1 MTTDARDLAVALA
14 RKGFR
19 DGEAAL
25 AALRSLGDVPDEL
38 VEQIASVASPD
49 TALMSLATIAERAG
63 GADEILELIQSDDDL
78 RQRLLVVLGTSE
90 ALGDFLARHPEH
102 VRDLAAD
109 TLSRVPIDL
118 DRRRREMEEA
128 TTADELRIGYY
139 RKLLHIAARD
149 LTALTTFE
157 QSSAELS
164 DLAVATLGA
173 ALKIAREHEDGADLC
188 RLTIMAMGK
197 TGGHEL
203 NYLSD
208 VDVIFVYEPVD
219 GADDHAAAMA
229 ATRLASAVMKLCRDH
244 TGEGTIWEVD
254 ADLRPEGK
262 NGPLVRSLGSHIA
275 YYEKWASTWEFQALL
290 KARFA
295 AGDEALGQAYLDA
308 LSPMIWFA
316 STRPNFVGDVRAMR
330 RRVIDHIPAAQRDR
344 QLKLGAGG
352 LRDVEFA
359 VQLLQL
365 VHGRADHTLRSP
377 TTLTALQALIDGGY
391 VGRRDGAAMEE
402 AYEFLRT
409 LEHRIQLYRLR
420 RSHIVPED
428 PEDLRRI
435 GRSMG
440 FRQNPADS
448 VVKEWQAHRR
458 IVRRLHEKLFYQ
470 PLLEAVASLPTD
482 GLRLTPLAAE
492 QRLTALGFA
501 DPQGALKHIQALTSG
516 VSRRAAIQK
525 SLLPAML
532 AWFAASPDPD
542 GGLLAFRKISEGL
555 GETHWYLRKL
565 RDEGEGAEQLAHV
578 LSSSRYVTDLILRAP
593 DSVALLGDDAELR
606 PLERERLRTEVDLA
620 AARHRNPA
628 DAIRA
633 VRRVRRR
640 ELSRVGIAD
649 VLGRLDIVEVG
660 DALTDIS
667 TATLAGALTA
677 STAAVEAERGE
688 MPTRMSIILMGRLG
702 GSEVGYGSDADVMF
716 VHEPLEGA
724 DESEAASA
732 AMAVAQ
738 GLRKMLAAPGDDP
751 ALEVDAELRPE
762 GRNGPLVR
770 SFASYRAYY
779 EKWSAVWEAQAL
791 LRACAS
797 VGDPDL
803 NQRFTAMIDPL
814 RWPEGGA
821 TADEVREIRRIKA
834 RVDSER
840 LPRGANNKTHLK
852 LGRGGLADVEWT
864 VQLLQMQHAHAVPGM
879 RTTRTLDALHAA
891 AEAGLV
897 SRSDAEMLESA
908 WRLVSRIRNAVVLLR
923 AKPAESM
930 VEQAGERA
938 GVAHLLGYG
947 MEHGEEMVDE
957 YLRTTRQARQVVE
970 RVFYA

>member
-1 MTTDARDLAVALA
+1 MATDARELSVALA

-19 DGEAAL
+19 DGDGAL
-25 AALRSLGDVPDEL
+25 ASLRSLGEVPDEL
-38 VEQIASVASPD
+38 VDQIASVASPD
-49 TALMSLATIAERAG
+49 TALSSLVGIAERVGAAELLG
-63 GADEILELIQSDDDL
+63 MLGADDEL

-90 ALGDFLARHPEH
+90 ALGDFLVRHPEA
-102 VRDLAAD
+102 VRDLGAD
-109 TLSRVPIDL
+109 ELSRTPIGL
-118 DRRRREMEEA
+118 DTRRRQMEEA
-128 TTADELRIGYY
+128 TTADDLRIAYY

-157 QSSAELS
+157 ESSAELS

-173 ALKIAREHEDGADLC
+173 ALKIACAAENASDLC
-188 RLTIMAMGK
+188 KLTIMAMGK

-208 VDVIFVYEPVD
+208 VDVIFVYEAAPE
-219 GADDHAAAMA
+219 ADDHKAATA
-229 ATRLASAVMKLCRDH
+229 ATRLASAVMKLCREH

-262 NGPLVRSLGSHIA
+262 DGPLVRSLPSHIA

-290 KARFA
+290 KARYA
-295 AGDEALGQAYLDA
+295 AGDEELGQAYLDA
-308 LSPMIWFA
+308 LSPMVWLA
-316 STRPNFVGDVRAMR
+316 STRESFVSGVRAMR
-330 RRVIDHIPAAQRDR
+330 RRVIENIPAAHRER

-365 VHGRADHTLRSP
+365 VHGRADETLRSP
-377 TTLTALQALIDGGY
+377 TTLSALRALIDGGY

-420 RSHIVPED
+420 RSHIVPDD
-428 PEDLRRI
+428 PEDLRRL

-440 FRQNPADS
+440 FRQNPAENLT
-448 VVKEWQAHRR
+448 KEWQAHRR

-470 PLLEAVASLPTD
+470 PLLEAVASLPID

-492 QRLTALGFA
+492 QRLTALGFI
-501 DPQGALKHIQALTSG
+501 DPKGALTHIQALTSG
-516 VSRRAAIQK
+516 LSRRASIQK

-532 AWFAASPDPD
+532 AWFAESPDPD

-565 RDEGEGAEQLAHV
+565 RDEGAGAEQLAHV

-593 DSVALLGDDAELR
+593 DSVALLGDDLELR

-620 AARHRNPA
+620 ANRHSNPA

-649 VLGRLDIVEVG
+649 VLGRLDITQVG
-660 DALTDIS
+660 EALTDIS
-667 TATLAGALTA
+667 TATLAGALKA
-677 STAAVEAERGE
+677 STAAVEATRGE

-702 GSEVGYGSDADVMF
+702 GGEAGYGSDADVMF
-716 VHEPLEGA
+716 VHEPLDGA
-724 DESEAASA
+724 DEGEAATA

-751 ALEVDAELRPE
+751 ALEVDADLRPE

-770 SFASYRAYY
+770 TFAAYQAYY

-791 LRACAS
+791 LRASAT
-797 VGDPDL
+797 VGDADL
-803 NQRFTAMIDPL
+803 NRRFTTLIDPL
-814 RWPEGGA
+814 RFPDGGA

-840 LPRGANNKTHLK
+840 LPRGANAKTHLK

-864 VQLLQMQHAHAVPGM
+864 VQLL
-879 RTTRTLDALHAA
+879 
-891 AEAGLV
+891 
-897 SRSDAEMLESA
+897 
-908 WRLVSRIRNAVVLLR
+908 
-923 AKPAESM
+923 
-930 VEQAGERA
+930 
-938 GVAHLLGYG
+938 
-947 MEHGEEMVDE
+947 
-957 YLRTTRQARQVVE
+957 
-970 RVFYA
+970 

>member
-1 MTTDARDLAVALA
+1 MAVTLA

-19 DGEAAL
+19 DGQAAVASL
-25 AALRSLGDVPDEL
+25 ESLGDVPEAL
-38 VEQIASVASPD
+38 VDQIASVASPD
-49 TALMSLATIAERAG
+49 AALSSLSSIASRMAPGEL
-63 GADEILELIQSDDDL
+63 LEMLASDDEL
-78 RQRLLVVLGTSE
+78 RLRLLVVLGTSE
-90 ALGDFLARHPEH
+90 ALGDFLTRHPEH
-102 VRDLAAD
+102 VRDLASTDLA
-109 TLSRVPIDL
+109 RRPIPLDL
-118 DRRRREMEEA
+118 RRQQMEEA
-128 TTADELRIGYY
+128 TDADELRVAYH

-157 QSSAELS
+157 ESSAELS

-173 ALKIAREHEDGADLC
+173 ALRIAREAEPDADLC
-188 RLTIMAMGK
+188 RLTIIAMGK

-208 VDVIFVYEPVD
+208 VDVIFVHEPAE
-219 GADDHAAAMA
+219 GADDGAAIGA
-229 ATRLASAVMKLCRDH
+229 ATRLAAAVMKLCREH

-254 ADLRPEGK
+254 AELRPEGK
-262 NGPLVRSLGSHIA
+262 NGPLVRTLASHIA

-295 AGDEALGQAYLDA
+295 AGDEELGQAYIDA
-308 LSPMIWFA
+308 LSPMIWLA
-316 STRPNFVGDVRAMR
+316 STRPHFVSDVRAMR
-330 RRVIDHIPAAQRDR
+330 RRVIDNIPAAQRSR

-365 VHGRADHTLRSP
+365 VHGRADETLRSP
-377 TTLTALQALIDGGY
+377 TTLKALGALIDGGY

-409 LEHRIQLYRLR
+409 LEHRIQLYKLR
-420 RSHIVPED
+420 RSHIVPDD
-428 PEDLRRI
+428 PEDLRRL

-440 FRQNPADS
+440 FRQNSAEALT
-448 VVKEWQAHRR
+448 KEWQAHRR

-482 GLRLTPLAAE
+482 HLRLTPLAAE
-492 QRLTALGFA
+492 ERLTALGFV
-501 DPQGALKHIQALTSG
+501 DPKGALAHIQALTSG
-516 VSRRAAIQK
+516 LSRRASIQK

-532 AWFAASPDPD
+532 AWFAESPDPD
-542 GGLLAFRKISEGL
+542 AGLLAFRKISEGL

-620 AARHRNPA
+620 ADRHRNPQ

-649 VLGRLDIVEVG
+649 VLGRLDITEVG
-660 DALTDIS
+660 EALTDIS
-667 TATLAGALTA
+667 TATLAGALKA
-677 STAAVEAERGE
+677 STAAVEAERGA
-688 MPTRMSIILMGRLG
+688 MPTRLSIVLMGRLG
-702 GSEVGYGSDADVMF
+702 GGEAGYGSDADVMF
-716 VHEPLEGA
+716 VHDPCEGA
-724 DESEAASA
+724 DDTEAAA
-732 AMAVAQ
+732 AATAVVQ
-738 GLRKMLAAPGDDP
+738 GLRRMLAAPGDDP

-762 GRNGPLVR
+762 GKNGPLVR
-770 SFASYRAYY
+770 TFASYRAYY

-791 LRACAS
+791 LRANAA
-797 VGDPDL
+797 VGDADL
-803 NQRFTAMIDPL
+803 NARFTELIDPL
-814 RWPEGGA
+814 RFPEGGA
-821 TADEVREIRRIKA
+821 TADEIREIRRIKA

-840 LPRGANNKTHLK
+840 LPRGANPKTHLK

-864 VQLLQMQHAHAVPGM
+864 VQLLQMQHAHAVPEL
-879 RTTRTLDALHAA
+879 RTTRTLTALHAA
-891 AEAGLV
+891 VGADLV
-897 SRSDAEMLESA
+897 SHDDAMALEAA
-908 WRLVSRIRNAVVLLR
+908 WRLVSRIRNAVVLMR
-923 AKPAESM
+923 GKAAESM
-930 VEQAGERA
+930 VEHAGERA

-947 MEHGEEMVDE
+947 MDEGERLNDD
-957 YLRTTRQARQVVE
+957 YLRTTRHARKVVE
-970 RVFYA
+970 RIFYE

>member
-1 MTTDARDLAVALA
+1 MATDARDLAVALA

-19 DGEAAL
+19 DGGGAVACLE
-25 AALRSLGDVPDEL
+25 SLGDVPDAL
-38 VEQIASVASPD
+38 VDQIASVASPD
-49 TALMSLATIAERAG
+49 TALSSLASIASHM
-63 GADEILELIQSDDDL
+63 GAAELLDLLASDDEL
-78 RQRLLVVLGTSE
+78 RLRLLVVLGTSE
-90 ALGDFLARHPEH
+90 ALGDFLTRHPEH
-102 VRDLAAD
+102 VHDLSATDLA
-109 TLSRVPIDL
+109 RHPIPLDL
-118 DRRRREMEEA
+118 RRQQMEEA
-128 TTADELRIGYY
+128 TTADDLRVAYH

-157 QSSAELS
+157 ESSAELS

-173 ALKIAREHEDGADLC
+173 ALRIAREAEPDAALS

-208 VDVIFVYEPVD
+208 VDVIFVHEPVD
-219 GADDHAAAMA
+219 GADDDAALNA
-229 ATRLASAVMKLCRDH
+229 ATRLAVAVMKLCREH

-254 ADLRPEGK
+254 AELRPEGK
-262 NGPLVRSLGSHIA
+262 NGPLVRTLASHVA

-295 AGDEALGQAYLDA
+295 AGDEELGQAYIDA

-316 STRPNFVGDVRAMR
+316 STRPHFVSDVRAMR
-330 RRVIDHIPAAQRDR
+330 RRVIDNIPAAQRSR

-365 VHGRADHTLRSP
+365 VHGRADETLRSP
-377 TTLTALQALIDGGY
+377 TTLKALGALIDGGY

-409 LEHRIQLYRLR
+409 LEHRIQLYKLR

-428 PEDLRRI
+428 PEDLRRL

-440 FRQNPADS
+440 FRQNPGEALT
-448 VVKEWQAHRR
+448 KEWQAHRR

-482 GLRLTPLAAE
+482 HLRLTPLAAE
-492 QRLTALGFA
+492 QRLTALGFV
-501 DPQGALKHIQALTSG
+501 DPKGALAHIQALTSG
-516 VSRRAAIQK
+516 LSRRAAIQK

-532 AWFAASPDPD
+532 AWFAESPDPD

-620 AARHRNPA
+620 AGRHRDPQN
-628 DAIRA
+628 AIRA

-649 VLGRLDIVEVG
+649 VLGRLDITEVG
-660 DALTDIS
+660 EALTDIS

-688 MPTRMSIILMGRLG
+688 MPTRMSIVLMGRLG
-702 GSEVGYGSDADVMF
+702 GGEAGYGSDADVMF
-716 VHEPLEGA
+716 VHDPCEGA
-724 DESEAASA
+724 DETEAASA
-732 AMAVAQ
+732 ATAVVQ
-738 GLRKMLAAPGDDP
+738 GLRRMLAAPGDDP

-762 GRNGPLVR
+762 GKNGPLVR
-770 SFASYRAYY
+770 TFASYRAYY
-779 EKWSAVWEAQAL
+779 EKWSSVWEAQAL
-791 LRACAS
+791 LRANAT
-797 VGDPDL
+797 VGDADL
-803 NQRFTAMIDPL
+803 NARFTQLIDPL
-814 RWPEGGA
+814 RFPEGGA

-840 LPRGANNKTHLK
+840 LPRGANPKTHLK

-864 VQLLQMQHAHAVPGM
+864 VQLLQMQHAHAVPEL
-879 RTTRTLDALHAA
+879 RTTRTLQALHAA
-891 AEAGLV
+891 VKADLV
-897 SRSDAEMLESA
+897 SHDDAMALESA
-908 WRLVSRIRNAVVLLR
+908 WRLVSRIRNAVVLMR
-923 AKPAESM
+923 GKGAESM
-930 VEQAGERA
+930 VEHAGDRA

-947 MEHGEEMVDE
+947 MDEGERLNDD
-957 YLRTTRQARQVVE
+957 YLRTTRHARKVVE
-970 RVFYA
+970 RIFYE

>member
-1 MTTDARDLAVALA
+1 VATDARELAVALA

-19 DGEAAL
+19 DGEGAL
-25 AALRSLGDVPDEL
+25 TLLTSLGEVPGEL
-38 VEQIASVASPD
+38 VDQIASVASPD
-49 TALMSLATIAERAG
+49 TALSSLVGIAERM
-63 GADEILELIQSDDDL
+63 GAADLFALLESDAEL

-90 ALGDFLARHPEH
+90 ALGDFLVRHPEH

-109 TLSRVPIDL
+109 ELSPVPITL
-118 DRRRREMEEA
+118 EQRRRQMEEA

-164 DLAVATLGA
+164 DLAISTLGA
-173 ALKIAREHEDGADLC
+173 ALAIARADEPGADQC

-208 VDVIFVYEPVD
+208 VDVIFVHEPAE
-219 GADDHAAAMA
+219 GADDHEAATA
-229 ATRLASAVMKLCRDH
+229 ATRLASAVMKLCREH

-262 NGPLVRSLGSHIA
+262 NGSLVRTLGSHIA

-316 STRPNFVGDVRAMR
+316 STRPNFVPDVRAMR
-330 RRVIDHIPAAQRDR
+330 RRVIEHIPSAHRDR

-365 VHGRADHTLRSP
+365 VHGRADETLRSP
-377 TTLTALQALIDGGY
+377 TTLSALTALIDGGY

-402 AYEFLRT
+402 AYVFLRT

-420 RSHIVPED
+420 RSHIVPD
-428 PEDLRRI
+428 DMEDLRRI

-440 FRQNPADS
+440 FRSNPADS
-448 VVKEWQAHRR
+448 LVKEWQAHRR

-492 QRLTALGFA
+492 QRLTALGFV
-501 DPQGALKHIQALTSG
+501 DPKGALTHIQALTSG
-516 VSRRAAIQK
+516 LSRRAAIQK

-542 GGLLAFRKISEGL
+542 AGLLAFRKISEGL

-606 PLERERLRTEVDLA
+606 PLERDRLRTEVELA
-620 AARHRNPA
+620 ADRHSNPA

-649 VLGRLDIVEVG
+649 VLGRLDITEVG
-660 DALTDIS
+660 EALTDIS
-667 TATLAGALTA
+667 TATLAGALKA
-677 STAAVEAERGE
+677 STAAVEADRGP

-702 GSEVGYGSDADVMF
+702 GGEAGYGSDADVMF
-716 VHEPLEGA
+716 VHDPVEGA
-724 DESEAASA
+724 DETEAASA

-762 GRNGPLVR
+762 GKNGPLVR
-770 SFASYRAYY
+770 SFASFRAYY

-791 LRACAS
+791 LRASATI
-797 VGDPDL
+797 GDADL
-803 NQRFTAMIDPL
+803 SARFTALIDPL

-821 TADEVREIRRIKA
+821 TAPEVREIRRIKA

-840 LPRGANNKTHLK
+840 LPRGASAKTHLK

-864 VQLLQMQHAHAVPGM
+864 VQLLQMQHAHAVPAM

-891 AEAGLV
+891 VEADLV
-897 SRSDAEMLESA
+897 STDDAETLEAA
-908 WRLVSRIRNAVVLLR
+908 WRLVSRIRNAVVLMR
-923 AKPAESM
+923 GKPAESM
-930 VEQAGERA
+930 VEHAGERA

-947 MEHGEEMVDE
+947 MEHSERMMDD
-957 YLRTTRQARQVVE
+957 YLRTTRHARQVVE
-970 RVFYA
+970 RIFYE

>member
-1 MTTDARDLAVALA
+1 MTLA

-19 DGEAAL
+19 DGQAAVASL
-25 AALRSLGDVPDEL
+25 ESLGDVPEAL
-38 VEQIASVASPD
+38 VDQIASVASPD
-49 TALMSLATIAERAG
+49 AALSSLSSIASRMGPGEL
-63 GADEILELIQSDDDL
+63 LEMLASDDEL
-78 RQRLLVVLGTSE
+78 RLRLLVVLGTSE
-90 ALGDFLARHPEH
+90 ALGDFLTRHPEH
-102 VRDLAAD
+102 VRDLASTDLA
-109 TLSRVPIDL
+109 RRPIPLDL
-118 DRRRREMEEA
+118 RRQQMEEA
-128 TTADELRIGYY
+128 TDADELRVAYH

-157 QSSAELS
+157 ESSAELS

-173 ALKIAREHEDGADLC
+173 ALRIAREAEPDADLC
-188 RLTIMAMGK
+188 RLTIIAMGK

-208 VDVIFVYEPVD
+208 VDVIFVHEPAE
-219 GADDHAAAMA
+219 GADDGAAIGA
-229 ATRLASAVMKLCRDH
+229 ATRLAAAVMKLCREH

-254 ADLRPEGK
+254 AELRPEGK
-262 NGPLVRSLGSHIA
+262 NGPLVRTLASHIA

-295 AGDEALGQAYLDA
+295 AGDEALGQAYIDA
-308 LSPMIWFA
+308 LSPMIWLA
-316 STRPNFVGDVRAMR
+316 STRPHFVSDVRAMR
-330 RRVIDHIPAAQRDR
+330 RRVIDNIPAAQRSR

-365 VHGRADHTLRSP
+365 VHGRADETLRSP
-377 TTLTALQALIDGGY
+377 TTLKALGALIDGGY

-409 LEHRIQLYRLR
+409 LEHRIQLYKLR
-420 RSHIVPED
+420 RSHIVPDD
-428 PEDLRRI
+428 PEDLRRL

-440 FRQNPADS
+440 FRQNSAEALT
-448 VVKEWQAHRR
+448 KEWQAHRR

-482 GLRLTPLAAE
+482 HLRLTPLAAE
-492 QRLTALGFA
+492 ERLTALGFV
-501 DPQGALKHIQALTSG
+501 DPKGALAHIQALTSG
-516 VSRRAAIQK
+516 LSRRASIQK

-532 AWFAASPDPD
+532 AWFAESPDPD
-542 GGLLAFRKISEGL
+542 AGLLAFRKISEGL

-593 DSVALLGDDAELR
+593 DSVALLGDDGELR

-620 AARHRNPA
+620 ADRHRNPQ

-649 VLGRLDIVEVG
+649 VLGRLDITEVG
-660 DALTDIS
+660 EALTDIS
-667 TATLAGALTA
+667 TATLAGALKA
-677 STAAVEAERGE
+677 STAAVEAERGA
-688 MPTRMSIILMGRLG
+688 MPTRLSIVLMGRLG
-702 GSEVGYGSDADVMF
+702 GGEAGYGSDADVMF
-716 VHEPLEGA
+716 VHDPCEGA
-724 DESEAASA
+724 DDTEAAA
-732 AMAVAQ
+732 AATAVVQ
-738 GLRKMLAAPGDDP
+738 GLRRMLAAPGDDP

-762 GRNGPLVR
+762 GKNGPLVR
-770 SFASYRAYY
+770 TFASYRAYY

-791 LRACAS
+791 LRANAA
-797 VGDPDL
+797 VGDADL
-803 NQRFTAMIDPL
+803 NARFTELIDPL
-814 RWPEGGA
+814 RFPEGGV
-821 TADEVREIRRIKA
+821 TADEIREIRRIKA

-840 LPRGANNKTHLK
+840 LPRGANPKTHLK

-864 VQLLQMQHAHAVPGM
+864 VQLLQMQHAHAVPEL
-879 RTTRTLDALHAA
+879 RTTRTLTALHAA
-891 AEAGLV
+891 VGADLV
-897 SRSDAEMLESA
+897 SHDDAMALEAA
-908 WRLVSRIRNAVVLLR
+908 WRLVSRIRNAVVLMR
-923 AKPAESM
+923 GKAAESM
-930 VEQAGERA
+930 VEHAGERA

-947 MEHGEEMVDE
+947 MDEGERLNDD
-957 YLRTTRQARQVVE
+957 YLRTTRHARKVVE
-970 RVFYA
+970 RIFYE

>member
-1 MTTDARDLAVALA
+1 MALA

-19 DGEAAL
+19 DGEGAL
-25 AALRSLGDVPDEL
+25 ASLGRLGDVPDEL
-38 VEQIASVASPD
+38 VDQIASVASPD
-49 TALMSLATIAERAG
+49 TALSSLTTIAGRM
-63 GADEILELIQSDDDL
+63 GAVELLSMLDADPAL

-90 ALGDFLARHPEH
+90 ALGDFLVRHPEH
-102 VRDLAAD
+102 VGDLAAD
-109 TLSRVPIDL
+109 ELSTTPIPL
-118 DRRRREMEEA
+118 EHRRRQMEEA
-128 TTADELRIGYY
+128 TTADELRIAYY

-157 QSSAELS
+157 QSSGELS

-173 ALKIAREHEDGADLC
+173 ALRIARRAEPDADLC

-208 VDVIFVYEPVD
+208 VDVIFVHEPAE
-219 GADDHAAAMA
+219 GADEHRAATV

-254 ADLRPEGK
+254 ADLRPEGR
-262 NGPLVRSLGSHIA
+262 NGPLVRTLGSHVA

-295 AGDEALGQAYLDA
+295 AGDEALGQAYVDA

-316 STRPNFVGDVRAMR
+316 STRTNFVTDVRAMR
-330 RRVIDHIPAAQRDR
+330 RRVIDHIPAAHRER

-365 VHGRADHTLRSP
+365 VHGRADESLRSP
-377 TTLTALQALIDGGY
+377 TTLAALQALIDGGY

-420 RSHIVPED
+420 RSHIVPDD
-428 PEDLRRI
+428 PEELRRI

-440 FRQNPADS
+440 FRQSPAENLT
-448 VVKEWQAHRR
+448 KEWQAHRR

-470 PLLEAVASLPTD
+470 PLLEAVASLPSD

-492 QRLTALGFA
+492 QRLTALGFI
-501 DPQGALKHIQALTSG
+501 DPQGALTHIQALTSG
-516 VSRRAAIQK
+516 LSRRAAIQR

-532 AWFAASPDPD
+532 AWFAESPDPD

-565 RDEGEGAEQLAHV
+565 RDEGAGAEQLAHV

-593 DSVALLGDDAELR
+593 DSVALLGDDLELR

-620 AARHRNPA
+620 AARHTSSA

-649 VLGRLDIVEVG
+649 VLGRLDITEVG
-660 DALTDIS
+660 EALTDIS
-667 TATLAGALTA
+667 TATLAGALAA

-688 MPTRMSIILMGRLG
+688 MPTRLSIILMGRLG
-702 GSEVGYGSDADVMF
+702 GGEVGYGSDADVMF
-716 VHEPLEGA
+716 VHDPVEGA
-724 DESEAASA
+724 DEGEAATA

-770 SFASYRAYY
+770 TFGAYRAYY

-791 LRACAS
+791 LRASAT
-797 VGDPDL
+797 VGDADL
-803 NQRFTAMIDPL
+803 NRRFTALIDPL

-821 TADEVREIRRIKA
+821 TADEIREIRRIKA

-840 LPRGANNKTHLK
+840 LPRGANAKTHLK

-864 VQLLQMQHAHAVPGM
+864 VQLLQMQHAHAVPEM
-879 RTTRTLDALHAA
+879 RTTRTLEALHGAVKA
-891 AEAGLV
+891 DLV
-897 SRSDAEMLESA
+897 SHDDAQALESA

-923 AKPAESM
+923 GKPAESM

-947 MEHGEEMVDE
+947 MEQGERMVDD
-957 YLRTTRQARQVVE
+957 YLRTTRHARQVVE
-970 RVFYA
+970 RIFYE

>member
-1 MTTDARDLAVALA
+1 MATDARELAVALA

-19 DGEAAL
+19 DGDGAL
-25 AALRSLGDVPDEL
+25 NLLTSLGEVPGEL
-38 VEQIASVASPD
+38 VDQIAAVASPD
-49 TALMSLATIAERAG
+49 TALSSLVGIAERLGPSELLATLA
-63 GADEILELIQSDDDL
+63 ADAEL

-90 ALGDFLARHPEH
+90 ALGDFLVRHPEH
-102 VRDLAAD
+102 VVDLA
-109 TLSRVPIDL
+109 TGELSPVPITL
-118 DRRRREMEEA
+118 EQRRRQMEEA
-128 TTADELRIGYY
+128 TTADELRIAYY

-173 ALKIAREHEDGADLC
+173 ALAIARADEPSADLC

-208 VDVIFVYEPVD
+208 VDVIFVFEPVE
-219 GADDHAAAMA
+219 GADDHAAATA
-229 ATRLASAVMKLCRDH
+229 ATRLASGVMKLCREH

-262 NGPLVRSLGSHIA
+262 NGPLVRSLGSHVA

-316 STRPNFVGDVRAMR
+316 STRDNFVGDVRAMR
-330 RRVIDHIPAAQRDR
+330 KRVIEHIPAAHRER

-365 VHGRADHTLRSP
+365 VHGRADETLRSP

-420 RSHIVPED
+420 RSHIVPD
-428 PEDLRRI
+428 DMEDLRRI

-440 FRQNPADS
+440 FRTNPADS
-448 VVKEWQAHRR
+448 LVKEWQAHRR

-492 QRLTALGFA
+492 QRLTALGFS
-501 DPQGALKHIQALTSG
+501 DPKGALTHIQALTSG
-516 VSRRAAIQK
+516 LSRRASIQK

-532 AWFAASPDPD
+532 AWFAGSPDPD
-542 GGLLAFRKISEGL
+542 AGLLAFRKISEGL

-565 RDEGEGAEQLAHV
+565 RDEGAGAEQLAHV

-606 PLERERLRTEVDLA
+606 PLERERLRTEINLA
-620 AARHRNPA
+620 ADRHSDPA

-649 VLGRLDIVEVG
+649 VLGRLDITEVG
-660 DALTDIS
+660 EALTDIS
-667 TATLAGALTA
+667 TATLAGALKA

-688 MPTRMSIILMGRLG
+688 LPTRLSIILMGRLG
-702 GSEVGYGSDADVMF
+702 GGEAGYGSDADVMF
-716 VHEPLEGA
+716 VHDPVEGA
-724 DESEAASA
+724 DESEAANA
-732 AMAVAQ
+732 ASAVAQ

-770 SFASYRAYY
+770 TFASYRAYY

-791 LRACAS
+791 LRASAT

-803 NQRFTAMIDPL
+803 NARFTALIDPL

-821 TADEVREIRRIKA
+821 TAAEVREIRRIKA

-840 LPRGANNKTHLK
+840 LPRGANAKTHLK

-891 AEAGLV
+891 VEADLV
-897 SRSDAEMLESA
+897 TDDDAQTLEAA
-908 WRLVSRIRNAVVLLR
+908 WRLVSRIRNAVVLMR
-923 AKPAESM
+923 GKPAESM

-947 MEHGEEMVDE
+947 MEHSEQLMDD
-957 YLRTTRQARQVVE
+957 YLRTTRHARQVVE
-970 RVFYA
+970 RIFYE